1 MPPIPIPIAL
11 SGPGWIGEQ
20 LLHAIHQHPG
30 AVVAGVHG
38 PDRAAAQAALRRLGL
53 DEDLFRPDYAQMAAD
68 PRVAAVVLA
77 GPNASHAPQALAAL
91 AAGKHVLSE
100 KPNSTSPAE
109 HAALVA
115 AALAAPGLVTMTD
128 YIFHFDGLM
137 ERLGALVDAGAFG
150 RLLQIQCNY
159 RSPVNVS
166 GSRAWKLRRDQ
177 VGDAIGMAIT
187 HALFCLLRIAP
198 APPVAVFATSHPGAS
213 GLWEVPPVW
222 NLLVRFADGCCGVVL
237 GDIESAN
244 GYDAGIQVHGSLG
257 SFHFDSL
264 AERAASVRYRC
275 PASGGAWVRPLAPG
289 EGPAWPA
296 DTTTPTSGDV
306 IGRAV
311 QACVG
316 HFVDCIANHRPSPLG
331 FAAIRQV
338 QDLGFAAQES
348 ARCGREVAL
357 PPPARQRTAR
367 KSVLTGLA

>member
-1 MPPIPIPIAL
+1 MTRIPIAL

-53 DEDLFRPDYAQMAAD
+53 DQGLFRPDYAQMAAD

-137 ERLGALVDAGAFG
+137 ERLGALVQEGAFG
-150 RLLQIQCNY
+150 RLLQVQCNY

-187 HALFCLLRIAP
+187 HALFCLLRIVP
-198 APPVAVFATSHPGAS
+198 APPVEVFAFSHPGSS
-213 GLWEVPPVW
+213 GRWEVPPVW

-244 GYDAGIQVHGSLG
+244 GYDAGIQLHGSQG

-264 AERAASVRYRC
+264 AGRERSVRYRC
-275 PASGGAWVRPLAPG
+275 PATGGDWAWPLDPAGGAP
-289 EGPAWPA
+289 WPA
-296 DTTTPTSGDV
+296 ATTTPTSGDV

-316 HFVDCIANHRPSPLG
+316 HFVDCIANRRPSPLG

-348 ARCGREVAL
+348 ARCGRPVAL
-357 PPPARQRTAR
+357 PGNEPA
-367 KSVLTGLA
+367 